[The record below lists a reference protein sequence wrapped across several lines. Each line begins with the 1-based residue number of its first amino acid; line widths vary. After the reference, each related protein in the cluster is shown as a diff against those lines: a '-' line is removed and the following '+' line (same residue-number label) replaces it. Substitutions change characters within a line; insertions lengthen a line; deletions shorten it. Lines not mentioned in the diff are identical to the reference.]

1 MKTAELTGKS
11 LDWAVAR
18 REFPDANNEEIQYFI
33 RPPYR
38 NYQEFE
44 DDYDDEN
51 DDREQ
56 KFWYHP
62 SSDWAQGGPIIER
75 EGIDINQVTSAL
87 WSARWWADN
96 SDMAK
101 NPAQRFRHNIRM
113 DGPTPLVAAMRCY
126 VASRLGDEVEVPKEL
141 MEDA

>member
-1 MKTAELTGKS
+1 MKLKTSELTGTA

-18 REFPDANNEEIQYFI
+18 REFPDASNEEIQYFI

-51 DDREQ
+51 DGEEQ

-62 SSDWAQGGPIIER
+62 SSDWAQGGPIINR
-75 EGIDINQVTSAL
+75 EKITVEWTGEG
-87 WSARWWADN
+87 W
-96 SDMAK
+96 MAYI
-101 NPAQRFRHNIRM
+101 RH
-113 DGPTPLVAAMRCY
+113 DEEFFDPKSLVAAMRAY
-126 VASRLGDEVEVPKEL
+126 VADRFGDDIEVPNEL
-141 MEDA
+141 MEAA